1 MTSGRRTGVVLG
13 AGGVLGAAWTIGAL
27 CALEEVEGFD
37 PRAADVIVG
46 TSAGSILGALLGA
59 GVPAG
64 SLRDHQLGL
73 PIDGL
78 EYDYESG
85 SGGATPGRPRLGI
98 GSPALLWRTARHPL
112 QVTPMAAL
120 ASVLPPGRGSL
131 ASIASLIDDVTG
143 PDGWSQHPKLW
154 VVAMD
159 FDTGRRAVFGRD
171 DAPRVL
177 LSDAVSASCAIP
189 GWFTPVVIDGR
200 RYVDGGAYS
209 QTSADL
215 LAGLGLDEVYVLAPM
230 AAFVDDRP
238 SAVFQRLERRW
249 RQQTTRRMVRE
260 CDRVRDSGTDVTMIA
275 PGPEDLAAFGPNV
288 MDPSRRELV
297 LDTALRT
304 TRTAL
309 RRTGSASEAG

>member
-1 MTSGRRTGVVLG
+1 MTTRRVGLVLG

-37 PRAADVIVG
+37 PRDADVIVG

-59 GVPAG
+59 GVPAT

-78 EYDYESG
+78 EYDYETG
-85 SGGATPGRPRLGI
+85 SGGSTPSRPRLGI

-112 QVTPMAAL
+112 QVPPMAAL
-120 ASVLPPGRGSL
+120 ASLLPAGRGSL
-131 ASIASLIDDVTG
+131 APIATLVEDVTA
-143 PDGWSQHPKLW
+143 PDGWSLHPRLW
-154 VVAMD
+154 IVAMD
-159 FDTGRRAVFGRD
+159 FDTGRRMVFGRD
-171 DAPRVL
+171 DVPRVL
-177 LSDAVSASCAIP
+177 LSSAVSASCAIP

-215 LAGLGLDEVYVLAPM
+215 LVGRGLDEVYVLAPM

-238 SAVFQRLERRW
+238 SAVLQRLERRW

-260 CDRVRDSGTDVTMIA
+260 SDHVRDSGTDVTMIA

-297 LDTALRT
+297 LDTSLRT
-304 TRTAL
+304 TRAAL

>member
-1 MTSGRRTGVVLG
+1 MTRRRTGLVLG

-27 CALEEVEGFD
+27 CALEETEGFD
-37 PRAADVIVG
+37 PRDADVIVG

-59 GVPAG
+59 GVPAA

-78 EYDYESG
+78 EYDYETG

-120 ASVLPPGRGSL
+120 ASLLPAGRGSL
-131 ASIASLIDDVTG
+131 ARIAALVDDVTA
-143 PDGWSQHPKLW
+143 PDGWSQHPRLW
-154 VVAMD
+154 IVAMD
-159 FDTGRRAVFGRD
+159 FDTGRRMVFGRD
-171 DAPRVL
+171 DASRVL
-177 LSDAVSASCAIP
+177 LSSAVSASCAIP

-238 SAVFQRLERRW
+238 SAVLQRLERRW

-260 CDRVRDSGTDVTMIA
+260 TDRVRASGTDVTMIA
-275 PGPEDLAAFGPNV
+275 PGPEDLAAFGSNV

-297 LDTALRT
+297 LDTALQT
-304 TRTAL
+304 TRRAL
-309 RRTGSASEAG
+309 RRAASTSEAG

>member
-1 MTSGRRTGVVLG
+1 VIGLVLG

-27 CALEEVEGFD
+27 CALQEVEGFD

-46 TSAGSILGALLGA
+46 TSAGSIIAALLGA
-59 GVPAG
+59 GVPAD

-73 PIDGL
+73 PVDGL
-78 EYDYESG
+78 EYDYETG
-85 SGGATPGRPRLGI
+85 SGGAAPGRPRLGI

-112 QVTPMAAL
+112 QVSPMAAL

-131 ASIASLIDDVTG
+131 ASIATLVEDVTA
-143 PDGWSQHPKLW
+143 PDGWSQHRRLW

-159 FDTGRRAVFGRD
+159 FDTGRRMVFGAD

-177 LSDAVSASCAIP
+177 LSQAVSASCAIP
-189 GWFTPVVIDGR
+189 GWFAPVVIDGR

-215 LAGLGLDEVYVLAPM
+215 MAGLDLDEVYVLAPM
-230 AAFVDDRP
+230 AAFANDRP

-249 RQQTTRRMVRE
+249 RQQTTRRMMRE

-297 LDTALRT
+297 LDTSLRT
-304 TRTAL
+304 TTTAL
-309 RRTGSASEAG
+309 QRADVTSEAG